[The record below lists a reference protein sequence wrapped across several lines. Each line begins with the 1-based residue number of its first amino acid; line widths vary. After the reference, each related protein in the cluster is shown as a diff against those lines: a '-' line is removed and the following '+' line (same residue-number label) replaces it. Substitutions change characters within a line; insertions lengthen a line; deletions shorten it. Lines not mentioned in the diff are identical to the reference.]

1 MRDIEGE
8 GLALRIYIGE
18 RDRHEGQPLW
28 QALLTLFRKRGMAG
42 CSVFRGL
49 AGFGA
54 NAVIHTEQV
63 LRLSVDLPIV
73 IECVDSAEHVEAVLP
88 AVDEMM
94 DGGLVTL
101 VPVRVITHRPHDAA
115 RGADANPGARS

>member
-1 MRDIEGE
+1 VRDIEGE
-8 GLALRIYIGE
+8 GVALRIYIGE
-18 RDRHEGQPLW
+18 RDRRGGQPLW
-28 QALLTLFRKRGMAG
+28 QALLTLLRERGMSG

-54 NAVIHTEQV
+54 NAVVHTEQV
-63 LRLSVDLPIV
+63 LRLSIDLPIV
-73 IECVDSAEHVEAVLP
+73 IECVDTKAHIEAVLP
-88 AVDEMM
+88 AVDAML

-115 RGADANPGARS
+115 RTAGAAPEE

>member
-18 RDRHEGQPLW
+18 RDRHGGQPLW
-28 QALLTLFRKRGMAG
+28 QALLTLLRERGLAG

-54 NAVIHTEQV
+54 NAVVHTEQV
-63 LRLSVDLPIV
+63 LRLSIDLPVI
-73 IECVDSAEHVEAVLP
+73 IECVDTREHIEAVLP
-88 AVDEMM
+88 AVDAML

-115 RGADANPGARS
+115 RAAGASPQE

>member
-18 RDRHEGQPLW
+18 RDRHGGQPLW
-28 QALLTLFRKRGMAG
+28 QALLGLLRERGLAG

-54 NAVIHTEQV
+54 NAVLHTEQV
-63 LRLSVDLPIV
+63 LRLSIDLPI
-73 IECVDSAEHVEAVLP
+73 ILECVDTAAHIEAVLP
-88 AVDEMM
+88 DVDAML

-101 VPVRVITHRPHDAA
+101 TPVHVITHRPHDAA
-115 RGADANPGARS
+115 RTPGADPGQRT

>member
-18 RDRHEGQPLW
+18 RDRHGGKPLW
-28 QALLTLFRKRGMAG
+28 QAILELLRARGLAG

-54 NAVIHTEQV
+54 NAVVHTEQV
-63 LRLSVDLPIV
+63 LRLSIDLPIV
-73 IECVDSAEHVEAVLP
+73 IECVDTREHVEAVLP
-88 AVDEMM
+88 DVDAML

-101 VPVRVITHRPHDAA
+101 VPVHVITHRPHDRARAA
-115 RGADANPGARS
+115 GTNPGEPT